1 MTTGARGFEKSQL
14 RPLMYIIIDAGM
26 IYSLTLF
33 VELLCF
39 LGQSN
44 FQYVLLPMVSR
55 AVSLDDETMGPL
67 TRFFR

>member
-1 MTTGARGFEKSQL
+1 
-14 RPLMYIIIDAGM
+14 MYIIIDAGM